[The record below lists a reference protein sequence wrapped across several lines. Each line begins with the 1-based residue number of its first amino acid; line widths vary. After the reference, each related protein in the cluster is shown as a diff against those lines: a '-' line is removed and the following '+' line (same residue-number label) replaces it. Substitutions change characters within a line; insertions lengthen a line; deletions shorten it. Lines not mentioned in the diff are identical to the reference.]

1 MLCSQRKG
9 LFTTTFLGNKVLLI
23 LLTCINS
30 LKNPLSKDVDEKLI
44 AKTRND
50 KTVKVKT

>member
-9 LFTTTFLGNKVLLI
+9 LYTTSFLGNKVLL
-23 LLTCINS
+23 TCIIS
-30 LKNPLSKDVDEKLI
+30 PKNPLSKDVDEKLI